1 MKFSLVPG
9 FRKLDKSKVTALILV
24 NQLVTPGAGSLIAG
38 RWVGYPQLA
47 LATTGTLF
55 ICLFFFGFMAD
66 TWNLGRAPSEFGRY
80 GPWGKIGVVTFAISW
95 FWTLATSISMFR
107 EAARK
112 KTAAG
117 ANPTA
122 AETTSS
128 PEDNPPPE

>member
-9 FRKLDKSKVTALILV
+9 FRKLDKTKVTALILV

-38 RWVGYPQLA
+38 RRVGYPQLA

-66 TWNLGRAPSEFGRY
+66 LWQLGAVPDDFGLY
-80 GPWGKIGVVTFAISW
+80 GLLGKIGAVTFAISW

-107 EAARK
+107 EAARMK
-112 KTAAG
+112 ATMETDASTEKTI
-117 ANPTA
+117 
-122 AETTSS
+122 
-128 PEDNPPPE
+128 PEPSEKPPPA

>member
-47 LATTGTLF
+47 LATAGTIF

-66 TWNLGRAPSEFGRY
+66 LWKLGDIPDGGGRY
-80 GPWGKIGVVTFAISW
+80 GTLGKVGAVTFAISW
-95 FWTLATSISMFR
+95 FWTLATSVSMFR

-112 KTAAG
+112 K
-117 ANPTA
+117 A
-122 AETTSS
+122 AEASAPDSKEEAPTTPSDRA
-128 PEDNPPPE
+128 ED